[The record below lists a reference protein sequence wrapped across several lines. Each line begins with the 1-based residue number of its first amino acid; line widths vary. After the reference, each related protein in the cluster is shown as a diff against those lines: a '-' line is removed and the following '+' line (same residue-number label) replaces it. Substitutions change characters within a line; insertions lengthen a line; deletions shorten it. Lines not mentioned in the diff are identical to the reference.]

1 MSTFFFILT
10 WIVVIFIWIGTKPMF
25 DTKNPKEWLDWV
37 TLSLAYSLVP
47 ILIGGYL
54 MKLVE

>member
-1 MSTFFFILT
+1 MSTLIWILT
-10 WIVVIFIWIGTKPMF
+10 WIVVILIWVSNKPMF
-25 DTKNPKEWLDWV
+25 NTENPREWLDWV